1 MCCEGLVVRKT
12 QQTIDVDS
20 NGMAVYMDHSDW
32 SLYSLVIIFVPGLY
46 PAIILISSPT
56 RWLRIPYPNTD
67 SPPGT
72 RYLQP
77 NKPFKDSRFTQ
88 FPYRKTV
95 RARGSQSPNGA
106 DIGVTEVITPPG
118 FKIDIKNVRRI
129 WLLFIPLVSAATT
142 FTLLSAKAAV
152 GLVIQTSALRF
163 KHVLLSPN
171 SITTY
176 TPTPN
181 DPDMQNPYSHQQLR
195 PAWQRTC
202 SGPMS
207 PFGRGPHIPMM
218 TSERGADG
226 RREDTVGDPTTKTSR
241 DEPHDCDQISLI
253 TDNSS
258 PMGSGRHHFS
268 PPLGLARTRGYKLD
282 ETVHVD
288 MKRRRI
294 VGREDVENADYGSE
308 SEFQTRNQTRNRYW
322 DGCIILSD
330 SLKFLSAVNY
340 RLQRLMP

>member
-1 MCCEGLVVRKT
+1 
-12 QQTIDVDS
+12 
-20 NGMAVYMDHSDW
+20 
-32 SLYSLVIIFVPGLY
+32 
-46 PAIILISSPT
+46 
-56 RWLRIPYPNTD
+56 
-67 SPPGT
+67 
-72 RYLQP
+72 
-77 NKPFKDSRFTQ
+77 
-88 FPYRKTV
+88 
-95 RARGSQSPNGA
+95 
-106 DIGVTEVITPPG
+106 
-118 FKIDIKNVRRI
+118 
-129 WLLFIPLVSAATT
+129 
-142 FTLLSAKAAV
+142 
-152 GLVIQTSALRF
+152 
-163 KHVLLSPN
+163 
-171 SITTY
+171 
-176 TPTPN
+176 
-181 DPDMQNPYSHQQLR
+181 
-195 PAWQRTC
+195 
-202 SGPMS
+202 MS

-258 PMGSGRHHFS
+258 PMGSGRHHLS